1 MGANLQITSL
11 LDRDFDG
18 VAEIS
23 CTLLTGLQN
32 PNGIVWHKGSL
43 YVAETEKLTRFD
55 GIDFA
60 VLNGCNSSL
69 VRSKLLTPFPP
80 QTTHGFRAL
89 ALGPDEKLYVS
100 IAAPFNIGECKD
112 MFCTL
117 QRLDLNGSGME
128 TFARGIRNVGGIAWS
143 DHPELPGTFFSVVER
158 DLMGPDRPDDNIVMA
173 TEEGDFWGFPF
184 CHWIGNG
191 DPHDRAPGP
200 GEPFSDDQQVAPGL
214 NNATLHTND
223 TQGPWCAENVR
234 TPVQALG
241 AHVSPL
247 AIAFYPSSP
256 EGLPAQEG
264 GPWRQQLWPEE
275 YWGRL
280 FVAEHGSWNRDPP
293 IGYRLAA
300 VEVSLDGVS
309 TGHEVFVDGWLQDF
323 GPSNRS
329 VWATNGALVDPR
341 LAEILQ
347 HIAVGIIKPEDA
359 AVQLNQLVANGAKE
373 QVTNVEAVGLAKAE
387 FPEVIW
393 GQTKSAQHI
402 AATLQRVADRQG
414 MAAATRVDPDVAA
427 GKPHSLEVQ
436 VVLPDVQYN
445 STARM
450 LSYRSPTTKQEKL
463 PGTVA
468 LITAGTADPRVV
480 EECRLMLQSMGC
492 YSFKLAE
499 SGVMGIHRLVQN
511 LDAVRAA
518 DVVVVITGYDGGIAS
533 MVAGLVEAP
542 VVVLPTST
550 GYGAAFHGVSPLL
563 AALNSSAPGVTV
575 VNIDSG
581 FGASMAA
588 WRILKNISKLRK
600 AIAAQRQ

>member
-1 MGANLQITSL
+1 MLLTLLLTCLAAVQGQDKLPDQLVANLTLLNLPDGFHITPYTDTKVPDARNLALGLAMGNRTIVYVSSTDAGTITSL

-214 NNATLHTND
+214 NNATLPTND

-329 VWATNGALVDPR
+329 VWGRP
-341 LAEILQ
+341 
-347 HIAVGIIKPEDA
+347 
-359 AVQLNQLVANGAKE
+359 
-373 QVTNVEAVGLAKAE
+373 VGLL
-387 FPEVIW
+387 V
-393 GQTKSAQHI
+393 
-402 AATLQRVADRQG
+402 
-414 MAAATRVDPDVAA
+414 MPD
-427 GKPHSLEVQ
+427 GS
-436 VVLPDVQYN
+436 
-445 STARM
+445 M
-450 LSYRSPTTKQEKL
+450 LVSGDQEGAIYR
-463 PGTVA
+463 
-468 LITAGTADPRVV
+468 ITYEG
-480 EECRLMLQSMGC
+480 
-492 YSFKLAE
+492 
-499 SGVMGIHRLVQN
+499 
-511 LDAVRAA
+511 
-518 DVVVVITGYDGGIAS
+518 
-533 MVAGLVEAP
+533 
-542 VVVLPTST
+542 
-550 GYGAAFHGVSPLL
+550 
-563 AALNSSAPGVTV
+563 
-575 VNIDSG
+575 
-581 FGASMAA
+581 
-588 WRILKNISKLRK
+588 
-600 AIAAQRQ
+600 